1 MEKNVSFLPEHR
13 HSLVDALRPPENY
26 VVEAAVGTA
35 YSLDFDTLTAILLG
49 FLDLDPDLHDET
61 PPAGK
66 PQTDGPKIGLKTLQ
80 SLRAISR
87 FSEHLRVYV
96 NHGYI
101 RPRRRHNPLFQFY
114 DRMVRQV
121 SFLKNKPPCSFHPK
135 VWVLKYRSTQSLSP
149 RFRLLVQS
157 RNLTQDHLWD
167 MAVMLEGEPTSRE
180 FPIGREVSSFVR
192 QLTKMPQED
201 TRPVPERVLSL
212 IEELPRVNFRLGN
225 EIQKCEF
232 LWQAPNAGRI
242 MLDRL
247 SNGEEALVISPFL
260 DDEFISNLLLD
271 RFDNLTLISTRQAL
285 DELSEQAFLRLAGNS
300 ASGKN
305 KIYVIEEGIFEDEND
320 PNHDSGDSRFQ
331 LHAKFYLFENRK
343 GTECLLGSA
352 NASRRGWGR
361 NCEAMLTVSPGIP
374 IRKFCNEFLFK
385 ESGKTYGFVSEYTER
400 DYGLVDRDEKEKE
413 LKARHAVEAIREA
426 ICLLGISQHYN
437 RKERKLSLMAT
448 DPGANGAL
456 RKFWPKDIRVNLCPL
471 GFLERYQ
478 MGLPLLADVFT
489 PLGLVLSGCSIKDLT
504 EFVHCSVQAVDG
516 TGGTEFIVKTNTDFK
531 DLMRVRDEDLR
542 KSILSRA
549 TTDDLLRLIIFGS
562 PRLHS
567 VSESNLEGRKSEG
580 IGRGLSRILGDLV
593 TIEDV
598 LRACTEDPDRIG
610 EIDQLLKD
618 LGDADVDPAFMAF
631 WNEFKAASN

>member
-1 MEKNVSFLPEHR
+1 
-13 HSLVDALRPPENY
+13 
-26 VVEAAVGTA
+26 
-35 YSLDFDTLTAILLG
+35 
-49 FLDLDPDLHDET
+49 
-61 PPAGK
+61 
-66 PQTDGPKIGLKTLQ
+66 
-80 SLRAISR
+80 
-87 FSEHLRVYV
+87 
-96 NHGYI
+96 
-101 RPRRRHNPLFQFY
+101 
-114 DRMVRQV
+114 
-121 SFLKNKPPCSFHPK
+121 
-135 VWVLKYRSTQSLSP
+135 
-149 RFRLLVQS
+149 
-157 RNLTQDHLWD
+157 
-167 MAVMLEGEPTSRE
+167 
-180 FPIGREVSSFVR
+180 
-192 QLTKMPQED
+192 
-201 TRPVPERVLSL
+201 
-212 IEELPRVNFRLGN
+212 
-225 EIQKCEF
+225 
-232 LWQAPNAGRI
+232 
-242 MLDRL
+242 
-247 SNGEEALVISPFL
+247 
-260 DDEFISNLLLD
+260 
-271 RFDNLTLISTRQAL
+271 
-285 DELSEQAFLRLAGNS
+285 
-300 ASGKN
+300 
-305 KIYVIEEGIFEDEND
+305 
-320 PNHDSGDSRFQ
+320 
-331 LHAKFYLFENRK
+331 
-343 GTECLLGSA
+343 
-352 NASRRGWGR
+352 
-361 NCEAMLTVSPGIP
+361 
-374 IRKFCNEFLFK
+374 
-385 ESGKTYGFVSEYTER
+385 
-400 DYGLVDRDEKEKE
+400 
-413 LKARHAVEAIREA
+413 
-426 ICLLGISQHYN
+426 
-437 RKERKLSLMAT
+437 MAT